1 MSKKIGIAMVGC
13 GQIAEAHLKAV
24 DAVEG
29 AELAWCVDVVESQAQ
44 SAAERYGAPHFG
56 TDYAEVLASDD
67 VDAVVLCLPHD
78 LHLPFSVEASEAGKH
93 VMVEKPMALN
103 EAEAKEMVA
112 AAERAKTQLSVG
124 QSTRYMPSF
133 QEAKRIMQSGRLG
146 RVMNVVHQRLFMVE
160 KVSTDWRRSQDACG
174 GLYLPLF
181 GSHDVDAILW
191 LLEDQPSHVWGTVRA
206 CGQASDGD
214 SDGFIGLTFAD
225 GKIGSLAFSVQS
237 KRVRTETVIVGDE
250 ATLAIRR
257 NQVFIDGDEWEIPTQ
272 EGAFVLQMREF
283 VDALLAGEPTPTQ
296 GQEVLRV
303 MRTLDLVRQSSD
315 DGKQMVF

>member
-1 MSKKIGIAMVGC
+1 MGKKIGIAMVGC

-24 DAVEG
+24 ESLDG
-29 AELAWCVDVVESQAQ
+29 AQLVWCVDVVAEQAKL
-44 SAAERYGAPHFG
+44 AAGRYGAPHFG
-56 TDYAEVLASDD
+56 TDYAEALACDD

-78 LHLPFSVEASEAGKH
+78 LHLPFSVQASDAGKH
-93 VMVEKPMALN
+93 VLVEKPMALN
-103 EAEAKEMVA
+103 EAEAQEMVA
-112 AAERAKTQLSVG
+112 AAERANTQLSVG
-124 QSTRYMPSF
+124 QSTRYTPSF
-133 QEAKRIMQSGRLG
+133 QEAKRVMQSGRLG

-160 KVSTDWRRSQDACG
+160 KVSTDWRRSQEACG

-191 LLEDQPSHVWGTVRA
+191 LLEDHPTHVWGTVRA

-214 SDGFIGLTFAD
+214 SDGFIGLAFSD

-250 ATLAIRR
+250 ATLAIGR
-257 NQVFIDGDEWEIPTQ
+257 NQLFLDGDDWEIPVK
-272 EGAFVLQMREF
+272 ENAFVLQMREF
-283 VDALLAGEPTPTQ
+283 IDALLAGEPTPTQ
-296 GQEVLRV
+296 GREVLRV

-315 DGKQMVF
+315 YGKQMVF